1 MLSRIK
7 IGYKLIM
14 LCVTFS
20 VPIAF
25 LVFLFV
31 SQTEK
36 DVTFAAKELIGNQY
50 FNALR
55 DELNAVIDLSQG
67 TLSSAEVDQRAAMV
81 RKMAES
87 YDLAMNSGE
96 AAGKASV
103 AVSAAMAIRPGSPIS
118 AYDAA
123 LDAVLDHIGKV
134 EDGSNLTLDP
144 DLDSYYSQ
152 DLVTVKLP
160 ALVVAINRSVD
171 AARLVLATDQPTPE
185 MIVVFLTAKGA
196 VISALSG
203 ADGDISSGERGNPDG
218 TMKLAIAAPYD
229 RVAAKAAD
237 YTRLLE
243 AVTGGSGPR
252 PAIQA
257 VAAAQRD
264 LQSATRLLWLA
275 SGNEVDHLLGA
286 RIEGLNRKL
295 GFSLGATALVLLLS
309 VVLAWKIAAS
319 IGRPLAELGRV
330 MDVLAGG
337 DLALE
342 IPGLDRRDEVGE
354 MAASVQ
360 VFKANARQVR
370 DLQAREVQM
379 AAMATDERKQAMA
392 MLALHFE
399 GSVSVVVREVSSS
412 AVQMQD
418 VAQSMS
424 ITAQRSND
432 QAAVVAAAAS
442 EAASNIVTV
451 AAAAAELSQSLG
463 QISGQVAHAA
473 MVSSTASAETVR
485 TNEMVQALAASADRI
500 GEVIQLINNV
510 ASQTNLL
517 ALNATIEAARAGE
530 AGKGF
535 AVVAN
540 EVKTLANQ
548 TARATE
554 EIRAQIASI
563 QGQTLGAVD
572 AIRHIGGVIDD
583 IRNISSGIAA
593 AVEQQGA
600 ATTDIV
606 RNIQNAVQA
615 TNEITGTISSVSESA
630 AATSVAAQ
638 QVLSSAGTLA
648 QHAQHLDRDVGEFLV
663 EVRNG

>member
-379 AAMATDERKQAMA
+379 A
-392 MLALHFE
+392 
-399 GSVSVVVREVSSS
+399 VVVREVSSS

>member
-1 MLSRIK
+1 
-7 IGYKLIM
+7 M
-14 LCVTFS
+14 LCATFF
-20 VPIAF
+20 VPIFF
-25 LVFLFV
+25 LVALFV
-31 SQTEK
+31 LQTEK
-36 DVTFAAKELIGNQY
+36 DVTFAAKELDGNQY

-55 DELNAVIDLSQG
+55 DELSAVIDLAQG
-67 TLSSAEVDQRAAMV
+67 TGSTADVDQRAAVV

-87 YDLAMNSGE
+87 FDSAMNSGE
-96 AAGKASV
+96 AAGRA
-103 AVSAAMAIRPGSPIS
+103 SAAVKAATAIRSGAPAT
-118 AYDAA
+118 AYDGA
-123 LDAVLDHIGKV
+123 LDAISDHISKV

-144 DLDSYYSQ
+144 DLDSYYGQ

-160 ALVVAINRSVD
+160 AMVVAVSRSVD
-171 AARLVLATDQPTPE
+171 AARLVLATEHPTPE
-185 MIVVFLTAKGA
+185 MIVAFLTAKGS

-203 ADGDISSGERGNPDG
+203 VDGDISSGQRGNPDG
-218 TMKLAIAAPYD
+218 TMTMAIAAPYGQ
-229 RVAAKAAD
+229 VVAKAAA
-237 YTRLLE
+237 YTKLLE
-243 AVTGGSGPR
+243 AVSAESGPR
-252 PAIQA
+252 PAFDA
-257 VAAAQRD
+257 LATAQRD
-264 LQSATRLLWLA
+264 LQVVTRSLWLA
-275 SGNEVDHLLGA
+275 SGKEVDHLLTA

-295 GFSLGATALVLLLS
+295 GFSLAATALVLLLS
-309 VVLAWKIAAS
+309 VVLAWKIAIS
-319 IGRPLAELGRV
+319 IGRPLADLGRV
-330 MDVLAGG
+330 MGVLAGG
-337 DLALE
+337 DLALD

-360 VFKANARQVR
+360 IFKANAQQIR
-370 DLQAREVQM
+370 DLQARELRL
-379 AAMATDERKQAMA
+379 AALATDERKQAMA

-412 AVQMQD
+412 AAQMQD

-424 ITAQRSND
+424 ITARQSND
-432 QAAVVAAAAS
+432 QAAAVAASASQAAT
-442 EAASNIVTV
+442 NIATV
-451 AAAAAELSQSLG
+451 AAAAGQLSESLG

-473 MVSSTASAETVR
+473 TVSSTASEETVR

-500 GEVIQLINNV
+500 GEVIQLINNI

-548 TARATE
+548 TARATD

-572 AIRHIGGVIDD
+572 AIRHIGSVIDD
-583 IRNISSGIAA
+583 IRTISSDIAV
-593 AVEQQGA
+593 AVEQQAA

-606 RNIQNAVQA
+606 HNIHHAVQA
-615 TNEITGTISSVSESA
+615 TNEITATISSVSERA
-630 AATSVAAQ
+630 ATTSVAAQ

-648 QHAQHLDRDVGEFLV
+648 QHAQHLDQDVGEFLT
-663 EVRNG
+663 EVRSG